1 MVDEYPKT
9 AGNLVAVEDVPQDQT
24 SRYGILSIATDDGK
38 LIRVNGMVEKPSIQD
53 APSCSAIVGR
63 YILSPE
69 IFSELDKQKT
79 GAKGEIQLTDAMA
92 ATLDR
97 VPFHGMR
104 FQGKRFDCG
113 NKIGFLMANIEYALD
128 RADISE
134 EF

>member
-1 MVDEYPKT
+1 
-9 AGNLVAVEDVPQDQT
+9 
-24 SRYGILSIATDDGK
+24 
-38 LIRVNGMVEKPSIQD
+38 
-53 APSCSAIVGR
+53 
-63 YILSPE
+63 
-69 IFSELDKQKT
+69 
-79 GAKGEIQLTDAMA
+79 MA

-134 EF
+134 EFKKALKNLSF